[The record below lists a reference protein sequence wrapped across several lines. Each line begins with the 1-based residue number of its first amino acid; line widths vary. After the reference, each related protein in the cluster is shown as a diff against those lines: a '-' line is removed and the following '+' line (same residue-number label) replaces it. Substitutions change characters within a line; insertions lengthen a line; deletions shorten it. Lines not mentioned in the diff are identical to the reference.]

1 MAEIRFTYEGN
12 NTIIQCDIND
22 KISEIINKF
31 LTKIN
36 KEENTSLYY
45 LYNGG
50 KIKEELTFYEL
61 ANQLDKSRMQMN
73 VIVYNNF
80 EDHNVSNI
88 TTSKDTRMQ
97 RKLFNGYKKL

>member
-1 MAEIRFTYEGN
+1 MAEIKFTYEGN

-45 LYNGG
+45 LYHRR

-61 ANQLDKSRMQMN
+61 ANQLDKSRM
-73 VIVYNNF
+73 
-80 EDHNVSNI
+80 
-88 TTSKDTRMQ
+88 
-97 RKLFNGYKKL
+97 